1 MKIPF
6 LSRMVNEQ
14 FDFIMP
20 KALLAD
26 LIVFVAA
33 LPFYGFTAGV
43 PLGLLLGTAAMTANF
58 LLLGY
63 SAERAVEKPTQKSA
77 QRYMFSFY
85 LIRLTIMGAALAA
98 GFNCSLFNPAATFL
112 PLLWPKT
119 IYTAD
124 AAIKHFRSRD
134 K

>member
-1 MKIPF
+1 
-6 LSRMVNEQ
+6 
-14 FDFIMP
+14 MP

-26 LIVFVAA
+26 IIVFVAA
-33 LPFYGFTAGV
+33 LPFYGLTAGV
-43 PLGLLLGTAAMTANF
+43 PLGLLLGTGAMTANF
-58 LLLGY
+58 ILLGY
-63 SAERAVEKPTQKSA
+63 SAERAVERPTQKSA

-85 LIRLTIMGAALAA
+85 LIRLTVMGAALAV
-98 GFNCSLFNPAATFL
+98 GFNCEPINPAATFL

-124 AAIKHFRSRD
+124 AAIKHFKNKDR